1 MEAVLNNF
9 TLEFFGKGKHKTS
22 AAAFF
27 QMEDA
32 VLLDVRSNE
41 EAASLPLALGHHTNI
56 ETLAIPINEI
66 PERLTEIPKDKS
78 IGVFCPSNVRSAI
91 VYTFLL
97 TKGVEDV
104 RIIDGGY
111 AALIQEFM
119 PGKILQAVL
128 AADDLKE

>member
-1 MEAVLNNF
+1 METVLKNF
-9 TLEFFGKGKHKTS
+9 TFEFFGKGKHKTS

-27 QMEDA
+27 QMEEA

-41 EAASLPLALGHHTNI
+41 EAASLPIGLGHHSNI

-66 PERLTEIPKDKS
+66 PERLPEIPKDKP

-91 VYTFLL
+91 VYTFLF
-97 TKGVEDV
+97 TKGFKDV

-111 AALIQEFM
+111 AALTQECM
-119 PGKILQAVL
+119 PGKILQAVQ
-128 AADDLKE
+128 AADYLKE